1 MRLLALLAESGR
13 AAPVHEIAAR
23 AGLDPREA
31 ASRLVALSASGLP
44 LIVGVEF
51 DPNGLRGALAAAGAW
66 AGFPPSA
73 PQPAAPAPAPQYGP
87 GAYGTPTG
95 SYPPPPGGAYGTP
108 SGPYGTPSGPYGTPS
123 GPYPAAP
130 HTSGPHAA
138 PGAPHG
144 TPSGPYGVPS
154 GPHPA
159 QTGAYPPPAPGYPPQ
174 SGPPSGGFPAQA
186 PPSQPAPA
194 ADPMATWGPP
204 QSAAWARGDQPTVT
218 TSPAAQGNGRTGKV
232 GGALETEGLEGE
244 RLVIQLVEVVDPA
257 DFLFTAAGYRLQE
270 GERSIVVHT
279 ELHNRG
285 PVPFAS
291 LPDLYL
297 LLLTEDGQQI
307 SKAPVALSSR
317 PPHRIGVAPGETAGG
332 HTVYVLP
339 ESLKVTQVRW
349 SPHPDDPVRSL
360 TWTIED

>member
-1 MRLLALLAESGR
+1 MVSPDPVDMRLLALLAESGR

-23 AGLDPREA
+23 AGVDPREA

-66 AGFPPSA
+66 AGFPP
-73 PQPAAPAPAPQYGP
+73 AAPPPPPPSYGPPVYGP
-87 GAYGTPTG
+87 GPAHGTPSG
-95 SYPPPPGGAYGTP
+95 VYPAHGTPSGPYGTP
-108 SGPYGTPSGPYGTPS
+108 SGPHGTPSGPYGTPS
-123 GPYPAAP
+123 GPYPAHQP
-130 HTSGPHAA
+130 GGP
-138 PGAPHG
+138 
-144 TPSGPYGVPS
+144 
-154 GPHPA
+154 
-159 QTGAYPPPAPGYPPQ
+159 TGAYPPPPPVYNPPT
-174 SGPPSGGFPAQA
+174 GPPSGGFPAQ
-186 PPSQPAPA
+186 PPFPATG
-194 ADPMATWGPP
+194 ADPMSTWGPP

-218 TSPAAQGNGRTGKV
+218 TAPAAGSRTGVV
-232 GGALETEGLEGE
+232 GGSLETEGQEGE

-270 GERSIVVHT
+270 GERSVVVHT

-297 LLLTEDGQQI
+297 MLVTEDGQQI

-339 ESLKVTQVRW
+339 ESLRLTHIRW
-349 SPHPDDPVRSL
+349 SPHPGDDKHSL
-360 TWTIED
+360 TWAIED

>member
-23 AGLDPREA
+23 AGVDPREA

-66 AGFPPSA
+66 AGFPPAAS
-73 PQPAAPAPAPQYGP
+73 PPPPAAPPPSYAPPVYGP
-87 GAYGTPTG
+87 GPAHGTPSG
-95 SYPPPPGGAYGTP
+95 VYPAHGTP
-108 SGPYGTPSGPYGTPS
+108 SGPYGTPSGPYGTP
-123 GPYPAAP
+123 G
-130 HTSGPHAA
+130 G
-138 PGAPHG
+138 PHG
-144 TPSGPYGVPS
+144 TPSGPYGTPS
-154 GPHPA
+154 GPYPA
-159 QTGAYPPPAPGYPPQ
+159 HQPGVPTGAYPPPPPVYN
-174 SGPPSGGFPAQA
+174 PPSGGFPAQ
-186 PPSQPAPA
+186 PPFPATG
-194 ADPMATWGPP
+194 ADPMSTWGPP
-204 QSAAWARGDQPTVT
+204 QSATWARGDQPTVT
-218 TSPAAQGNGRTGKV
+218 TAPAAGSRTGVV
-232 GGALETEGLEGE
+232 GGALETEGQEGE

-270 GERSIVVHT
+270 GERSVVVHT

-297 LLLTEDGQQI
+297 VLVTEDGQQI

-339 ESLKVTQVRW
+339 ESLRLTHIRW
-349 SPHPDDPVRSL
+349 SPHPGDDTHSL
-360 TWTIED
+360 TWAIED

>member
-1 MRLLALLAESGR
+1 MVSPDPVDMRLLALLAESGR

-66 AGFPPSA
+66 TGFPP
-73 PQPAAPAPAPQYGP
+73 AAPPPAVPPPAPMYGP
-87 GAYGTPTG
+87 AGYGVPNG
-95 SYPPPPGGAYGTP
+95 PGPAYGTP
-108 SGPYGTPSGPYGTPS
+108 SGPYPAHGTPSGPYGTPSGPYPGPHGTPSGPYGTPS
-123 GPYPAAP
+123 GPYPAQQ
-130 HTSGPHAA
+130 
-138 PGAPHG
+138 PGNR
-144 TPSGPYGVPS
+144 
-154 GPHPA
+154 
-159 QTGAYPPPAPGYPPQ
+159 TGAYPPPPPAY
-174 SGPPSGGFPAQA
+174 PPSGGFPAQPPVA
-186 PPSQPAPA
+186 PQFPAA
-194 ADPMATWGPP
+194 GADPMSTWGPP
-204 QSAAWARGDQPTVT
+204 QSAAWARGDQPTV
-218 TSPAAQGNGRTGKV
+218 SAAPVANSRAGVV
-232 GGALETEGLEGE
+232 GGALETEGQEGE

-270 GERSIVVHT
+270 GERSVVVHT

-297 LLLTEDGQQI
+297 VLVTDDGQHI

-339 ESLKVTQVRW
+339 EALRLTHIRW
-349 SPHPDDPVRSL
+349 SPHPGDEAHSL
-360 TWTIED
+360 TWAIED